1 MLINTWKVH
10 ALKKR
15 HVLLPLVLLGLF
27 ATQAWADAPQLYT
40 VELVIFAQLNPSVM
54 QSEQWPSTTSL
65 SAPARFIT
73 YTAIDSGATTSMPAP
88 YQAFTPLPAAQ
99 MQLNDAVQTLEKSSR
114 YKVLMHIG
122 WRQPGL
128 SMSTALPVWIEQ
140 TQGDTDRNGAA
151 LQGID
156 KVPTPVQTTATN
168 ALPVTSP
175 SPALPLLKGSIILH
189 RARYLHLSFNLDYI
203 IQGTSTAAPS
213 NTMPPTARPV
223 PATISDGPAPGTPGA
238 NPADLTNTV
247 PAVPAEIV
255 FGLKERHRVR
265 KGELTYFDNP
275 AFGVLALVTPYT
287 PPPNPPAATPAASP
301 APATPRPMPDKGVPP
316 VSAQGT
322 IQR

>member
-1 MLINTWKVH
+1 MIINTWKVD

-27 ATQAWADAPQLYT
+27 ATQAWADTPRLYT
-40 VELVIFAQLNPSVM
+40 VELVIFQQLTPSVM

-88 YQAFTPLPAAQ
+88 YQAFTLLPAAQ

-128 SMSTALPVWIEQ
+128 SMTTTIPVWIEQ
-140 TQGDTDRNGAA
+140 TQGDTDRSGAAA
-151 LQGID
+151 LQGMD
-156 KVPTPVQTTATN
+156 KAPSPPSPASAQATASD
-168 ALPVTSP
+168 ALPVISP
-175 SPALPLLKGSIILH
+175 SALPLLEGSIILH

-203 IQGTSTAAPS
+203 IPGNNTAAPS

-223 PATISDGPAPGTPGA
+223 PATISDSPALGTPGA
-238 NPADLTNTV
+238 NPVDLVNTASSV
-247 PAVPAEIV
+247 PSEIV
-255 FGLKERHRVR
+255 FGLKEQHRVR
-265 KGELTYFDNP
+265 KGALTYFDNP

-287 PPPNPPAATPAASP
+287 PPPSPPAATPHP
-301 APATPRPMPDKGVPP
+301 VPGTRVPP
-316 VSAQGT
+316 VSDQGA